1 MAVSMSHGWMSV
13 SMTAEASMCAS
24 VASEAA
30 CAAFE
35 ASMCASVASMC
46 GCVATMMSSGGVSGG
61 VATVGVY
68 FSPHGL
74 ALLASLN
81 QLWRLNHRLHSS
93 VNLLHSSMDWLTV
106 VASSGTSVSGTRMA
120 IAIGLVGARVA
131 VAESAT
137 TKSAMG
143 SAVPTNLR
151 ARAGEA
157 RAVAVVLQGGL
168 GDLSDVVLWHVV
180 T

>member
-1 MAVSMSHGWMSV
+1 MTHGRMAV

-24 VASEAA
+24 VPSEAA
-30 CAAFE
+30 CAASV
-35 ASMCASVASMC
+35 ATMCASVARMC
-46 GCVATMMSSGGVSGG
+46 GCVAAMMSSGGVSGG
-61 VATVGVY
+61 VATLGVY

-81 QLWRLNHRLHSS
+81 QLWRLNHG
-93 VNLLHSSMDWLTV
+93 LHSSMDCLTV
-106 VASSGTSVSGTRMA
+106 VASSGIACSGESSVMASSVASISGTRMA

-131 VAESAT
+131 VST
-137 TKSAMG
+137 IG
-143 SAVPTNLR
+143 SAVSTNLR

-168 GDLSDVVLWHVV
+168 GDLGVIGL
-180 T
+180 